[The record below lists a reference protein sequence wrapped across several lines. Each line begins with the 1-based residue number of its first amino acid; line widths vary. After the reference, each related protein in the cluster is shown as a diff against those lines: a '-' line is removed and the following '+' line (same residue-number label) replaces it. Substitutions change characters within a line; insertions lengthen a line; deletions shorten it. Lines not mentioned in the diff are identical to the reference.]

1 MKEDRVRDRTRRVF
15 DCAIIGGGPAGLTAA
30 LYLARYRRTVLI
42 LDANESRANWIATS
56 HNQPAFPDG
65 ISGTELLRRMRE
77 HTEMYGVSRITARV
91 DTIRPSE
98 AGYDVMFG
106 GEVETAKT
114 VLLATGVI
122 NRMPTM
128 DEAVHRDVVARGLM
142 RYCPVCDGFE
152 AMDQRIAVLGADRHG
167 AAEALFI
174 RNYSQNVTLLPARQI
189 DLDASQR
196 RQLAAAG
203 VEVVDRAVTSIEVV
217 GDKIVT
223 MVDGPQGRY
232 QFDTLYPALGST
244 ANSGLVRAIGAG
256 VSEMGCLATD
266 QHQMTTL
273 DGIYAA
279 GDVVEG
285 LDQIAVAAGQAAV
298 AATAIHNRLR
308 MRDFT
313 LS

>member
-1 MKEDRVRDRTRRVF
+1 MKEDRVRRRARSVF
-15 DCAIIGGGPAGLTAA
+15 DCVIIGGGPAGLTAG

-42 LDANESRANWIATS
+42 LDAGESRASWIATS

-65 ISGTELLRRMRE
+65 ISGTELLHRMRE
-77 HTEMYGVSRITARV
+77 HTELYSVPGIAARV
-91 DTIRPSE
+91 DTIRPSK

-106 GEVETAKT
+106 GEVETART

-122 NRMPTM
+122 NHIPTM
-128 DEAVHRDVVARGLM
+128 DEAVHREAVARGLV

-152 AMDQRIAVLGADRHG
+152 AMDQSIAVLGADGHG
-167 AAEALFI
+167 AAEALFV
-174 RNYSQNVTLLPARQI
+174 RNYSKNVALLPARQV

-203 VEVVDRAVTSIEVV
+203 VEVVDRAVRSIEVV

-223 MVDGPQGRY
+223 MVDGPQGKY

-273 DGIYAA
+273 DGIYGA

-308 MRDFT
+308 MCDGT
-313 LS
+313 PS